1 MLLKKGDTRGLRGR
15 KRGMEYHRF
24 ENMLLADASHSCL
37 TLGNMAFTFLMSSFE
52 CKS

>member
-1 MLLKKGDTRGLRGR
+1 MLLKKGDTRGLRG
-15 KRGMEYHRF
+15 MEYHRF
-24 ENMLLADASHSCL
+24 KNMLLADVSRSCL